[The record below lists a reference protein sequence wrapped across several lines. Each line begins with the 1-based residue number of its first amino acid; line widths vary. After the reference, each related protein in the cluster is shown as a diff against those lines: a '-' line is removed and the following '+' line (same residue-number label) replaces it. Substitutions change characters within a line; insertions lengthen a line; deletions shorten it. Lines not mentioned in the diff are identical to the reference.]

1 MNVQELIP
9 HLGVWPT
16 GPGPLQHKLAR
27 GLVDAIRKGAV
38 HPGIR
43 LPSERSLAQA
53 LSISRTTVVAAYD
66 ALRESGWLESRTGS
80 GTWVCDSSPAVA
92 AARGAVHA
100 GALAASPLLGLLA
113 HCGDSDI
120 IDFAMGS
127 PLPLRELP
135 LDLFHLPPE
144 EYAALVHDRLYYPL
158 GLPAARQ
165 AVATYYSR
173 AGLATRP
180 EQILITNG
188 AQHAIALCA
197 ALYLQRGDS
206 VLVEDPAYFG
216 ALDAFRVAGAR
227 VSPLPVDTGGVPTG
241 VLRDR
246 IISTAARLVY
256 LTPTFQNPTG
266 AVMPVTARK
275 EVARIASDLAIP
287 VIDDGALAELALSG
301 PTPPG
306 IAAYAPSA
314 PILTIGSLSKLA
326 WPGLRAGWVRA
337 PEPIIERLARLKSA
351 NDLGSPLLTQA
362 IAVRLLAAID
372 SIRDLRRHQLKDPA
386 RSHGQFAPRIPSRLE
401 VSLAGG
407 RSLPVGE
414 TPGGRFPRVRPGRI
428 TARCADPA
436 RPCHVGRRTAL
447 WLYPAALPGRGR
459 NAAHRRP
466 PAFGRLARLSA
477 RRPGRPA
484 AERRDGV
491 KTAKAAVERAFC
503 VPRTLPPQSRRRREL
518 RVRVQPAKAHP
529 QPQSGS

>member
-1 MNVQELIP
+1 MRRNLVP

-66 ALRESGWLESRTGS
+66 ALRESGWLDSRTGS
-80 GTWVCDSSPAVA
+80 GTWVCESSPAVA
-92 AARGAVHA
+92 AARGAAHA

-113 HCGDSDI
+113 HRDDKDV

-135 LDLFHLPPE
+135 LDLFTLPPD

-158 GLPAARQ
+158 GLPTARQ
-165 AVATYYSR
+165 AVATYYCKT
-173 AGLATRP
+173 GLPTRP

-227 VSPLPVDTGGVPTG
+227 VTPLPVDAGGVPTG

-246 IISTAARLVY
+246 IIATAARLVY

-266 AVMPVTARK
+266 AVMPVAARK

-301 PTPPG
+301 PTPPW
-306 IAAYAPSA
+306 IATYAPSA

-372 SIRDLRRHQLKDPA
+372 PIRQLRRHELKLRRDLMAGLLRESLPDWK
-386 RSHGQFAPRIPSRLE
+386 FRLP
-401 VSLAGG
+401 AGG
-407 RSLPVGE
+407 LFLWVKLPAGDSREFAQV
-414 TPGGRFPRVRPGRI
+414 
-428 TARCADPA
+428 
-436 RPCHVGRRTAL
+436 AL
-447 WLYPAALPGRGR
+447 RHGALILPGPAMS
-459 NAAHRRP
+459 AAEQHAP
-466 PAFGRLARLSA
+466 FIRLPFLAEDETLRTGVRRLSA
-477 RRPGRPA
+477 AWRDYQPA
-484 AERRDGV
+484 GQGD
-491 KTAKAAVERAFC
+491 
-503 VPRTLPPQSRRRREL
+503 RRRN
-518 RVRVQPAKAHP
+518 VGMV
-529 QPQSGS
+529 

>member
-1 MNVQELIP
+1 MDAQELIP
-9 HLGVWPT
+9 HLGVWPA
-16 GPGPLQHKLAR
+16 GPGPLLHKLAR
-27 GLVDAIRKGAV
+27 GLVEAIKKGAV

-80 GTWVCDSSPAVA
+80 GTWVCESSPAVA
-92 AARGAVHA
+92 AARSAAHA

-113 HCGDSDI
+113 HCDDKDI

-127 PLPLRELP
+127 PMPLRELP
-135 LDLFHLPPE
+135 LDLFMLPPD

-158 GLPAARQ
+158 GLPTARQ
-165 AVATYYSR
+165 AVASYYCK
-173 AGLATRP
+173 AGLPTRP
-180 EQILITNG
+180 EQVLITNG

-216 ALDAFRVAGAR
+216 ALDVFRVAGAR
-227 VSPLPVDTGGVPTG
+227 VSPLPVGPGGVPIG

-246 IISTAARLVY
+246 IIATAARLVY

-266 AVMPVTARK
+266 AVMPVAARK
-275 EVARIASDLAIP
+275 EVARIASELAIP
-287 VIDDGALAELALSG
+287 VIDDGALAEIALDG
-301 PTPPG
+301 PPPPL
-306 IAAYAPSA
+306 IATYVPATYVPATYAPSA

-372 SIRDLRRHQLKDPA
+372 QIRLLRRRQLEPRRDLMA
-386 RSHGQFAPRIPSRLE
+386 RLLRESLPDWKFRLP
-401 VSLAGG
+401 AGG
-407 RSLPVGE
+407 LFLWVKLPAGDSREFAQV
-414 TPGGRFPRVRPGRI
+414 
-428 TARCADPA
+428 
-436 RPCHVGRRTAL
+436 AL
-447 WLYPAALPGRGR
+447 RHGTLILPGPAMS
-459 NAAHRRP
+459 AAEQH
-466 PAFGRLARLSA
+466 ASFIRLPFLAEDEMLRTGVRRLSA
-477 RRPGRPA
+477 A
-484 AERRDGV
+484 WRDY
-491 KTAKAAVERAFC
+491 
-503 VPRTLPPQSRRRREL
+503 
-518 RVRVQPAKAHP
+518 QPAGQGARR
-529 QPQSGS
+529 SNVAMV

>member
-1 MNVQELIP
+1 MDAQELVP

-66 ALRESGWLESRTGS
+66 ALRESGWLDSRTGS
-80 GTWVCDSSPAVA
+80 GTWVCESSPAVA
-92 AARGAVHA
+92 AARGAAHA

-113 HCGDSDI
+113 HRDDKDV

-135 LDLFHLPPE
+135 LDLFTLPPD

-158 GLPAARQ
+158 GLPNARQ
-165 AVATYYSR
+165 AVATYFCKT
-173 AGLATRP
+173 GLQTRP

-197 ALYLQRGDS
+197 TLYLQRGDS

-227 VSPLPVDTGGVPTG
+227 VTPLPVDAGGVPAG

-246 IISTAARLVY
+246 IIATAARLVY

-266 AVMPVTARK
+266 AVMSVAARK

-301 PTPPG
+301 PAPPW
-306 IAAYAPSA
+306 IATYAPSA

-372 SIRDLRRHQLKDPA
+372 PIRQLRRHELKLRRDLMAGLLRESLPDWK
-386 RSHGQFAPRIPSRLE
+386 FRLP
-401 VSLAGG
+401 AGG
-407 RSLPVGE
+407 LFLWVKLPAGDSREFAQV
-414 TPGGRFPRVRPGRI
+414 
-428 TARCADPA
+428 
-436 RPCHVGRRTAL
+436 AL
-447 WLYPAALPGRGR
+447 RHGALILPGPAMS
-459 NAAHRRP
+459 AAEQHAP
-466 PAFGRLARLSA
+466 FIRLPFLAEDETLRTGVRRLSA
-477 RRPGRPA
+477 AWRDYQPA
-484 AERRDGV
+484 GQGD
-491 KTAKAAVERAFC
+491 
-503 VPRTLPPQSRRRREL
+503 RRRN
-518 RVRVQPAKAHP
+518 VGMV
-529 QPQSGS
+529 

>member
-1 MNVQELIP
+1 MEAQELIP
-9 HLGVWPT
+9 HLGVWPA

-43 LPSERSLAQA
+43 LPSERTLAQA

-80 GTWVCDSSPAVA
+80 GTWVCESSTGVA
-92 AARGAVHA
+92 AARGAAHA

-113 HCGDSDI
+113 HRDDKDI
-120 IDFAMGS
+120 IDLAMGS

-135 LDLFHLPPE
+135 LELFTLPPD

-158 GLPAARQ
+158 GLPTARQ
-165 AVATYYSR
+165 AVASYYCK
-173 AGLATRP
+173 AGLPTRP
-180 EQILITNG
+180 EQVLITNG

-227 VSPLPVDTGGVPTG
+227 VSPLPVEAGGVPTG

-246 IISTAARLVY
+246 IIATAARLVY

-266 AVMPVTARK
+266 AVMPVAARK
-275 EVARIASDLAIP
+275 EIARIASELAIP
-287 VIDDGALAELALSG
+287 VIDDGTLADLALNG
-301 PTPPG
+301 PTPPL
-306 IAAYAPSA
+306 IASYAPAA

-337 PEPIIERLARLKSA
+337 PEPIVERLARLKSA

-362 IAVRLLAAID
+362 IAVRLLGAID
-372 SIRDLRRHQLKDPA
+372 QIRILRCHQLKPRRDLMA
-386 RSHGQFAPRIPSRLE
+386 RLLRE
-401 VSLAGG
+401 
-407 RSLPVGE
+407 SLPDWKFRL
-414 TPGGRFPRVRPGRI
+414 PSGGLFFWVKL
-428 TARCADPA
+428 PA
-436 RPCHVGRRTAL
+436 GDSREFAQVAL
-447 WLYPAALPGRGR
+447 RHGALILPGPAMS
-459 NAAHRRP
+459 AAEQHAP
-466 PAFGRLARLSA
+466 FIRLPFLAEDETLRTGVRRLSA
-477 RRPGRPA
+477 A
-484 AERRDGV
+484 WRDY
-491 KTAKAAVERAFC
+491 
-503 VPRTLPPQSRRRREL
+503 
-518 RVRVQPAKAHP
+518 QPAGQGDRRQNVAMV
-529 QPQSGS
+529 

>member
-1 MNVQELIP
+1 MDAQELIP

-16 GPGPLQHKLAR
+16 GPGPLQQKLAR

-66 ALRESGWLESRTGS
+66 ALREGGWLESRTGS
-80 GTWVCDSSPAVA
+80 GTWVCEGSPAVA
-92 AARGAVHA
+92 AARGAAHA
-100 GALAASPLLGLLA
+100 AALAASPLLGLLA
-113 HCGDSDI
+113 HHDDKDI

-135 LDLFHLPPE
+135 LDLFTLPPD

-158 GLPAARQ
+158 GLPTARQ
-165 AVATYYSR
+165 AVAGYYCKR
-173 AGLATRP
+173 GLPTRP
-180 EQILITNG
+180 EQVLITNG

-197 ALYLQRGDS
+197 GLYLQRGDS

-227 VSPLPVDTGGVPTG
+227 VSPLPVGAAGVPIG

-246 IISTAARLVY
+246 IIATAARLVY

-266 AVMPVTARK
+266 AVMPVAARK
-275 EVARIASDLAIP
+275 EVARIASELAIP
-287 VIDDGALAELALSG
+287 VIDDGALAEIALNG
-301 PTPPG
+301 PTPPL

-337 PEPIIERLARLKSA
+337 PEPIIERLARIKSA

-362 IAVRLLAAID
+362 IAVRLFAAID
-372 SIRDLRRHQLKDPA
+372 QIRLLRRQQLKPRRDLMAGLLR
-386 RSHGQFAPRIPSRLE
+386 E
-401 VSLAGG
+401 SLPDWKF
-407 RSLPVGE
+407 RLPVGGLFLWVKLPMGDSRE
-414 TPGGRFPRVRPGRI
+414 FAQV
-428 TARCADPA
+428 
-436 RPCHVGRRTAL
+436 AL
-447 WLYPAALPGRGR
+447 RHGTLILPGPAMS
-459 NAAHRRP
+459 AAEQHAP
-466 PAFGRLARLSA
+466 FIRLPFLAEGEMLRAGVRRLSA
-477 RRPGRPA
+477 AWRDYQPAGQVDRRP
-484 AERRDGV
+484 
-491 KTAKAAVERAFC
+491 
-503 VPRTLPPQSRRRREL
+503 
-518 RVRVQPAKAHP
+518 RVAMV
-529 QPQSGS
+529 